1 VRCLLR
7 ALPLLI
13 LGTTGCSEY
22 ELQEKEGA
30 ASGLDTGLDTA
41 AEAPGPPDIEVTPA
55 SVRASAVC
63 GSETRDIEVR
73 NSGGGTLRVRSAEV
87 DGAGWTITGPGLPLR
102 LASGETALF
111 SATGTDGEATL
122 TFKSNDP
129 DEPALAVVLEAFA
142 DQAPVVHIDGP
153 ADGTVLAEGSEVV
166 LRGVV
171 SDAEDAAEDLG
182 ILWTSS
188 ADGILSTEPA
198 IVGGGLEIPWPAA
211 GRGPGAHTVS
221 LSATDSCGQTTSE
234 AIDVCQQAI
243 STLDEIDLT
252 DWHFEGVSF
261 WDSSNEWLELTSTD
275 TYVVGS
281 AFETGHLVSG
291 GEIEID
297 FLFFIGGGSGA
308 DGISLTALD
317 TDRYDGVFLGGDGC
331 GIGFGG
337 GLSCTPGP
345 ALPGWSIEVDTHHNA
360 EPEGLEPTSA
370 HHVAFYFDG
379 NLSDIA
385 AWAEIPD
392 MEDTGWH
399 SMRVVIAAP
408 HVLVQIDGADL
419 IDTELSGHFDFSAWL
434 GFTAGTG
441 GQTNRHLIDS
451 LEITTA
457 ACVE

>member
-1 VRCLLR
+1 LL
-7 ALPLLI
+7 LLS
-13 LGTTGCSEY
+13 TTGCSEY
-22 ELQEKEGA
+22 ELQDKEGM
-30 ASGLDTGLDTA
+30 ASGRDTGTDPVD
-41 AEAPGPPDIEVTPA
+41 EPPGPPDIEVTPA
-55 SVRASAVC
+55 AVRASAIC
-63 GSETRDIEVR
+63 GSETREIEVQ
-73 NSGGGTLRVRSAEV
+73 NSGDGALRVQSAEV
-87 DGAGWTITGPGLPLR
+87 DGVGWTITGPELPLR
-102 LASGETALF
+102 LTSGEAALF

-129 DEPALAVVLEAFA
+129 DEPELAVVLEAFA
-142 DQAPVVHIDGP
+142 DQAPVVHIGGP
-153 ADGTVLAEGSEVV
+153 VDGTVLAEGTDIV

-171 SDAEDAAEDLG
+171 SDGEDSAEDLA

-188 ADGILSTEPA
+188 ADGILSTSPA
-198 IVGGGLEIPWPAA
+198 IVGGSLEIPWPAA
-211 GRGPGAHTVS
+211 GRSLGAHTVS
-221 LSATDSCGQTTSE
+221 LRATDSCGQTTSE
-234 AIDVCQQAI
+234 SIDVCQQATT
-243 STLDEIDLT
+243 TLDEIDLT

-261 WDSSNEWLELTSTD
+261 WDSSNEWLELTSPD

-281 AFETGHLVSG
+281 AFETSHLVSG

-297 FLFFIGGGSGA
+297 FLFFIGDGSGA

-317 TDRYDGVFLGGDGC
+317 TSRYDGVFLGGDGC

-337 GLSCTPGP
+337 GLDCTPGP
-345 ALPGWSIEVDTHHNA
+345 ALPGWSIEVDTHHNT
-360 EPEGLEPTSA
+360 EPAGLEPTSA

-399 SMRVVIAAP
+399 SMRVVVAAP

-419 IDTELSGHFDFSAWL
+419 IDTDLSGHFDFNAWL

-441 GQTNRHLIDS
+441 GLTNRHLIDS

-457 ACVE
+457 ACVD